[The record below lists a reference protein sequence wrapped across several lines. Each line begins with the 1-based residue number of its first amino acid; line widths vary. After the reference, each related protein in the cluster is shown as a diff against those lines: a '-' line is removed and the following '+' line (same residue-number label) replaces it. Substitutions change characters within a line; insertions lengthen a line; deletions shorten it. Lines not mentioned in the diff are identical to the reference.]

1 MKKIKTAEDFHEYMK
16 TLQEMYTQ
24 VKEANPDFVLTPFD
38 SFGYDKPEWREPK
51 DEPKLDGQNIKDIQ
65 INDGYIILTDDKNK
79 QYVILKS
86 ELLFKFINDL
96 EFTPANGE
104 IINIKT
110 KENEKWNRRFEA
122 AIGDKK

>member
-96 EFTPANGE
+96 EFTPVNGE

-122 AIGDKK
+122 IGDKK